1 MSNNSLCLGN
11 ISENCISRKKG
22 SPKASLFRGPTR
34 LIFFNQK
41 AKAGN
46 ILSLL
51 ILLLL
56 FIGIHTAEADRQT
69 CTHGSEAAPI
79 GHIPGT
85 EAVQELQNKSDC
97 GKYQYGPEDGKRY
110 LVCLAVRILHFFYP
124 FLLLFSS
131 ACFSEVLSCFLQ
143 LYLYIG

>member
-1 MSNNSLCLGN
+1 MIPKRVFTLPSSLTNPLQAR
-11 ISENCISRKKG
+11 I
-22 SPKASLFRGPTR
+22 
-34 LIFFNQK
+34 
-41 AKAGN
+41 
-46 ILSLL
+46 SLL

-97 GKYQYGPEDGKRY
+97 GKYQYGPEDDERY
-110 LVCLAVRILHFFYP
+110 LVCLAVRILHFFLSFP
-124 FLLLFSS
+124 FAVFFGLLFRS
-131 ACFSEVLSCFLQ
+131 ACLFLTAIS
-143 LYLYIG
+143 LHRIVKKPNKESSR